1 MNFAEQRNENEERWI
16 VSNIMIF
23 QNNDLLTSY
32 TKTHLS
38 KWAVLQEEINPPL
51 IHRSDHIDVYPIEKT
66 ARMSTFFE
74 K

>member
-1 MNFAEQRNENEERWI
+1 MNFAEQRNENEERWMALKT
-16 VSNIMIF
+16 MIF

-38 KWAVLQEEINPPL
+38 KWPVLQEEISCPL
-51 IHRSDHIDVYPIEKT
+51 IHRNDHIDVYPIEKT
-66 ARMSTFFE
+66 AGLSTFFE

>member
-1 MNFAEQRNENEERWI
+1 MKKAGFKNDF
-16 VSNIMIF
+16 F

-38 KWAVLQEEINPPL
+38 KWAVLQEEINCPL
-51 IHRSDHIDVYPIEKT
+51 IHGSDHIGIYPIEKT
-66 ARMSTFFE
+66 ARMSSFFE